1 MAEARTSGDTYN
13 IIVSGALD
21 KEGVARQIVQILN
34 ESQSRGSG
42 GAGAFAV

>member
-1 MAEARTSGDTYN
+1 MGESASMAPVYN
-13 IIVSGALD
+13 INVTGAID

-42 GAGAFAV
+42 GAGAFVA